1 MERLKVL
8 LVAAI
13 LAVAVSVVVAGPA
26 VAAKG
31 GNSDT
36 AHACQQGGHENRFE
50 AETGRPFKNAGD
62 CVSHVA
68 KGGEDA
74 QLFIDPVFTLDDA
87 CNVRAGCWG
96 VLEGDVS
103 DNARWQVFFSP
114 MGTTNPFTWGT
125 ADNSGTVIVNLNLPC
140 GQGSTSAYV
149 VDMADG
155 ITTKPVGP
163 PEGC

>member
-1 MERLKVL
+1 MALERGWQQVE
-8 LVAAI
+8 VE
-13 LAVAVSVVVAGPA
+13 AVAEARGPPE
-26 VAAKG
+26 
-31 GNSDT
+31 DT
-36 AHACQQGGHENRFE
+36 VILGQHVCRLAWQSHPRITRQSRHRH
-50 AETGRPFKNAGD
+50 R
-62 CVSHVA
+62 VSHAA

-103 DNARWQVFFSP
+103 PNARWEVFFSP
-114 MGTTNPFTWGT
+114 MGTTNPFTSGT

-155 ITTKPVGP
+155 LTTQPVEP